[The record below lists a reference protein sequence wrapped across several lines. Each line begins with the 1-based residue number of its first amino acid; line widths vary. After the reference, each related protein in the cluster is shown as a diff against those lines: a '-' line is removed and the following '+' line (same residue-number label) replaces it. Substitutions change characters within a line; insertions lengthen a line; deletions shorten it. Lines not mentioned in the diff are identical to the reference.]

1 MKSQLA
7 NSNLAEYSYYPTI
20 MSELGFSSINPSGCP
35 RFPAYSVGH
44 SSFSAQQNP
53 NGFGPR
59 VPWGPSMGFPRGPPP
74 QFPLRYGQVIP
85 IRGEQVYNPASGESV
100 INDDPRAEIKI
111 LHQQLAQAQE
121 KQVTLDSQVSNLW
134 GLVHKQQREFD
145 SEILKFQTRE
155 KEQYQA
161 NIERQKVWEEERK
174 REQAKWNAREK
185 AWKERSQRELQE
197 REWGWAKELEK
208 KKREWEREQKWEW
221 ETRSKNRVPNGG
233 PKIPHN
239 LGQHPRQ
246 MGYQYPNQNPE
257 WNNQMGCPSPR
268 GRQPSQR
275 GRGGNLGNTPQ
286 EGHVRVNDDRNQAYA
301 YKNQYIPVREPK
313 LSKYDGRIPWRV
325 YEVKLLH
332 LAKRY
337 QWDDD
342 TKLAKLV
349 EALED
354 KALTFFSN
362 LPSNVQV
369 NFELVRK
376 KMNNRFLPQ
385 EPAITIRKQLQT
397 IHQNTE
403 EALEEWAE
411 RCQQCAYDAWGKISP
426 EVAEQ
431 AAIEAFLGG
440 VIEAEAAF
448 TVLENDPQTVDEALE
463 FLKKAVHS
471 RKALCCKFR
480 NTQRKVRT
488 VSMAPDPMTAE
499 VRTTGATSSLTQQD
513 SIQKF
518 GAELQGLWSSL
529 AETRKQLA
537 KIVELLS
544 Q

>member
-1 MKSQLA
+1 
-7 NSNLAEYSYYPTI
+7 
-20 MSELGFSSINPSGCP
+20 MSELGASSINWSGCP

-44 SSFSAQQNP
+44 SSFAAEQNQS
-53 NGFGPR
+53 GFGPR
-59 VPWGPSMGFPRGPPP
+59 VPWGPSIGFLRGPPP
-74 QFPLRYGQVIP
+74 QFPLRHSQVIP
-85 IRGEQVYNPASGESV
+85 IRGDQVYNPASGEPV
-100 INDDPRAEIKI
+100 INDDPRAEVKI
-111 LHQQLAQAQE
+111 LQQQLAQAQK
-121 KQVTLDSQVSNLW
+121 KQGALDSQINNLW
-134 GLVHKQQREFD
+134 ELVQKQKGEFE
-145 SEILKFQTRE
+145 SKILKFQTRE
-155 KEQYQA
+155 KEQDQA
-161 NIERQKVWEEERK
+161 NMERQKVWEEERK
-174 REQAKWNAREK
+174 REQTKWEAQEK

-208 KKREWEREQKWEW
+208 KKREWEREQKWEA
-221 ETRSKNRVPNGG
+221 RSKSGVP
-233 PKIPHN
+233 
-239 LGQHPRQ
+239 Q
-246 MGYQYPNQNPE
+246 
-257 WNNQMGCPSPR
+257 WNNRMGCSSPR

-286 EGHVRVNDDRNQAYA
+286 GGQVRVNDNRNQAYG
-301 YKNQYIPVREPK
+301 YRNQYIAVREPK

-342 TKLAKLV
+342 MKLAKLV

-471 RKALCCKFR
+471 RKALCCKFC

>member
-1 MKSQLA
+1 
-7 NSNLAEYSYYPTI
+7 
-20 MSELGFSSINPSGCP
+20 MSELGVSSINLLGCP

-44 SSFSAQQNP
+44 LSFAPQSNP
-53 NGFGPR
+53 TELNPR
-59 VPWGPSMGFPRGPPP
+59 VPWGPAMGTPRGPPP
-74 QFPLRYGQVIP
+74 QFPLRYSQVIP
-85 IRGEQVYNPASGESV
+85 KRGEQVYNQASGEPV
-100 INDDPRAEIKI
+100 INDDPRAEVKI

-121 KQVTLDSQVSNLW
+121 KQAALNSQINKLW
-134 GLVHKQQREFD
+134 ELVQKQKGEFD
-145 SEILKFQTRE
+145 SQILKFWTRE

-161 NIERQKVWEEERK
+161 NMETQKVWEEERK
-174 REQAKWNAREK
+174 REQAKWEAREK

-208 KKREWEREQKWEW
+208 KKREWEREQKWEV
-221 ETRSKNRVPNGG
+221 RSKNGVPNGV
-233 PKIPHN
+233 PKIQNN
-239 LGQHPRQ
+239 LEQHHRQ
-246 MGYQYPNQNPE
+246 MRYQYQDQNPI
-257 WNNQMGCPSPR
+257 WNNRMGYPSPR

-275 GRGGNLGNTPQ
+275 GRGSNLGNTPQ
-286 EGHVRVNDDRNQAYA
+286 GGHARVNDDRNQAHA
-301 YKNQYIPVREPK
+301 YRNQYIPVREPK
-313 LSKYDGRIPWRV
+313 LSKFDGRIPWRV

-369 NFELVRK
+369 NFGLVRK
-376 KMNNRFLPQ
+376 KMNNRFMPQ
-385 EPAITIRKQLQT
+385 EPAITVRKQLQT

-411 RCQQCAYDAWGKISP
+411 HCQQCAYDAWGKISP

-440 VIEAEAAF
+440 VIETEAAF
-448 TVLENDPQTVDEALE
+448 TVLEKDPQTVDEALE

-471 RKALCCKFR
+471 HKSLCCKFR
-480 NTQRKVRT
+480 NTPRKVRT
-488 VSMAPDPMTAE
+488 ISTAPD
-499 VRTTGATSSLTQQD
+499 L
-513 SIQKF
+513 
-518 GAELQGLWSSL
+518 
-529 AETRKQLA
+529 
-537 KIVELLS
+537 
-544 Q
+544 

>member
-1 MKSQLA
+1 
-7 NSNLAEYSYYPTI
+7 
-20 MSELGFSSINPSGCP
+20 MSELGSSSINLSSCP

-44 SSFSAQQNP
+44 SSLAAQQSP
-53 NGFGPR
+53 IGFGPQ

-74 QFPLRYGQVIP
+74 RFPLRYSQVIP
-85 IRGEQVYNPASGESV
+85 IRGEQVYNLASGKPV
-100 INDDPRAEIKI
+100 INDDPKAEIKI

-121 KQVTLDSQVSNLW
+121 KQAALDSQISNLW
-134 GLVHKQQREFD
+134 ELVQKQQEEFD
-145 SEILKFQTRE
+145 AKILKFQTRE
-155 KEQYQA
+155 KEQDQA
-161 NIERQKVWEEERK
+161 NMERQKVWEEERK
-174 REQAKWNAREK
+174 REQAKWEAQEK

-221 ETRSKNRVPNGG
+221 EARSKSGVPKGG
-233 PKIPHN
+233 PKIPNN
-239 LGQHPRQ
+239 LEQHPRQ
-246 MGYQYPNQNPE
+246 MGYQYQDQNPQ
-257 WNNQMGCPSPR
+257 WNNRMGCSSPR
-268 GRQPSQR
+268 GRQPSER
-275 GRGGNLGNTPQ
+275 GRGGNIGNTPQ
-286 EGHVRVNDDRNQAYA
+286 GGHVRVNNNRNQAYDNW
-301 YKNQYIPVREPK
+301 NQYIPVREPK

-342 TKLAKLV
+342 MKLAKLV

-376 KMNNRFLPQ
+376 KMNNRFMPQ

-431 AAIEAFLGG
+431 AAIETFLGG
-440 VIEAEAAF
+440 VIETEAAF
-448 TVLENDPQTVDEALE
+448 TVSEKDPQTVDEALE

-488 VSMAPDPMTAE
+488 VSMAPDPMTVE
-499 VRTTGATSSLTQQD
+499 VRTTGATSSPTQPH

-518 GAELQGLWSSL
+518 GAEIQGLWSSL

>member
-1 MKSQLA
+1 
-7 NSNLAEYSYYPTI
+7 
-20 MSELGFSSINPSGCP
+20 MSELGASSMNLSGCP
-35 RFPAYSVGH
+35 RYPAYSAGH
-44 SSFSAQQNP
+44 SFFAPQQNP
-53 NGFGPR
+53 TGFRPR

-74 QFPLRYGQVIP
+74 RFPVRYSQVIP
-85 IRGEQVYNPASGESV
+85 IRGKQVYNPAIGEPV
-100 INDDPRAEIKI
+100 INDEPKAEIKI
-111 LHQQLAQAQE
+111 LHQQLAEAQE
-121 KQVTLDSQVSNLW
+121 KQAALDSQISNVW
-134 GLVHKQQREFD
+134 ELVQKQQGEFD
-145 SEILKFQTRE
+145 SKILKFQTRE
-155 KEQYQA
+155 KEQDQA
-161 NIERQKVWEEERK
+161 NMERQKVWEEERK
-174 REQAKWNAREK
+174 REQAKWEAREK

-221 ETRSKNRVPNGG
+221 EARRESGVPKGG
-233 PKIPHN
+233 LKIPNN
-239 LGQHPRQ
+239 LEQHPKQ
-246 MGYQYPNQNPE
+246 MGYQYQDQNPQ
-257 WNNQMGCPSPR
+257 WNNQMGCSSPR

-275 GRGGNLGNTPQ
+275 GTGGNLGNIPQ
-286 EGHVRVNDDRNQAYA
+286 RGHVRVNDNRNQAYA
-301 YKNQYIPVREPK
+301 CRNQYIPVREPK

-354 KALTFFSN
+354 KALIFFSN

-369 NFELVRK
+369 NFGLVRK
-376 KMNNRFLPQ
+376 KMNNRFMPQ
-385 EPAITIRKQLQT
+385 EPAITVRKQLQT

-440 VIEAEAAF
+440 VIETEAAF
-448 TVLENDPQTVDEALE
+448 TVLEKDPQTVDEALE
-463 FLKKAVHS
+463 SLKKAVHS
-471 RKALCCKFR
+471 RKSLCCKFR

-488 VSMAPDPMTAE
+488 VSTAPDPITTE
-499 VRTTGATSSLTQQD
+499 VRTTSVTSGHIQQD

-518 GAELQGLWSSL
+518 GAELPRSVVLIS
-529 AETRKQLA
+529 
-537 KIVELLS
+537 
-544 Q
+544 

>member
-1 MKSQLA
+1 
-7 NSNLAEYSYYPTI
+7 
-20 MSELGFSSINPSGCP
+20 MSELGFSSINLSGCP

-44 SSFSAQQNP
+44 SSFAAQQNP
-53 NGFGPR
+53 SRFGPR
-59 VPWGPSMGFPRGPPP
+59 VPWGPSIGFPRGPPP
-74 QFPLRYGQVIP
+74 QFPLGHSQVIP
-85 IRGEQVYNPASGESV
+85 IRGDQVYNPASGESV
-100 INDDPRAEIKI
+100 INDDPRAEVKI
-111 LHQQLAQAQE
+111 LQQQLAQAKK
-121 KQVTLDSQVSNLW
+121 KQAALDSQINNLW
-134 GLVHKQQREFD
+134 ELVQKQKGEFE
-145 SEILKFQTRE
+145 SKILKFQTRE

-161 NIERQKVWEEERK
+161 NMERQTVWEEERK
-174 REQAKWNAREK
+174 REQAKWKAREK
-185 AWKERSQRELQE
+185 AWKEKSQRELQE

-208 KKREWEREQKWEW
+208 KKREWEREHKWEW
-221 ETRSKNRVPNGG
+221 EARSKNGIPNGG
-233 PKIPHN
+233 QKIPNN
-239 LGQHPRQ
+239 LEQYPRQ
-246 MGYQYPNQNPE
+246 MGYQYQDQNPQ
-257 WNNQMGCPSPR
+257 WNKQMGCPSPR
-268 GRQPSQR
+268 GRQPFQR
-275 GRGGNLGNTPQ
+275 GRGGYLGNIPQ
-286 EGHVRVNDDRNQAYA
+286 GGHARVNDDRNHAYA

-313 LSKYDGRIPWRV
+313 LSKYDGRIPWKV

-337 QWDDD
+337 LWDDD

-362 LPSNVQV
+362 LRSNVQV

-376 KMNNRFLPQ
+376 KMNNRFMPQ
-385 EPAITIRKQLQT
+385 EPAITVRKQLQT
-397 IHQNTE
+397 IQQKPE

-411 RCQQCAYDAWGKISP
+411 CCQQCAFDAWGEKSE
-426 EVAEQ
+426 EVAEL

-440 VIEAEAAF
+440 TLETEAAIS
-448 TVLENDPQTVDEALE
+448 VSEKDPSSLDEALE
-463 FLKKAVHS
+463 MLKKAVHS
-471 RKALCCKFR
+471 RKSLSCKFR

-488 VSMAPDPMTAE
+488 VSTAPDPITAE
-499 VRTTGATSSLTQQD
+499 IRTNGVTSSPTQQD

>member
-1 MKSQLA
+1 
-7 NSNLAEYSYYPTI
+7 
-20 MSELGFSSINPSGCP
+20 MSELGASSINLSGCL
-35 RFPAYSVGH
+35 RYPAYSVGH
-44 SSFSAQQNP
+44 SFFAPQQNP
-53 NGFGPR
+53 TGFGPQ
-59 VPWGPSMGFPRGPPP
+59 VPWGPSVGFPRGPPP
-74 QFPLRYGQVIP
+74 RFPLGDSQAIP
-85 IRGEQVYNPASGESV
+85 IRREQVYNPDSGEPV
-100 INDDPRAEIKI
+100 IKI
-111 LHQQLAQAQE
+111 LHQQLVQAQE
-121 KQVTLDSQVSNLW
+121 KQAALNSQINKLW
-134 GLVHKQQREFD
+134 ELVQKQQGEFD
-145 SEILKFQTRE
+145 SQILKFQTRE
-155 KEQYQA
+155 KAQYQA
-161 NIERQKVWEEERK
+161 NMERQKVWEEERK
-174 REQAKWNAREK
+174 REQAKWEAREK
-185 AWKERSQRELQE
+185 TWKERSQRELQE

-208 KKREWEREQKWEW
+208 KKREWEREQKWEA
-221 ETRSKNRVPNGG
+221 RSKNGVPNGG
-233 PKIPHN
+233 PKIPNN

-246 MGYQYPNQNPE
+246 RGYQYQDQNPQ
-257 WNNQMGCPSPR
+257 WNNQMGCPSAR
-268 GRQPSQR
+268 GRQPSQ
-275 GRGGNLGNTPQ
+275 RGGNLGNTPQ
-286 EGHVRVNDDRNQAYA
+286 GANARVNDDRNQAYA
-301 YKNQYIPVREPK
+301 YRNQYIPVREPK
-313 LSKYDGRIPWRV
+313 LSKYDGIIPWRV
-325 YEVKLLH
+325 YEVKLMH
-332 LAKRY
+332 LAKRH

-376 KMNNRFLPQ
+376 KMNNRFMPQ
-385 EPAITIRKQLQT
+385 EPAITVRKQLQT

-411 RCQQCAYDAWGKISP
+411 RCQMCAYEAWGKISL

-440 VIEAEAAF
+440 VIETEAAF
-448 TVLENDPQTVDEALE
+448 TVLEKDPQTVDEALE

-471 RKALCCKFR
+471 RKSLCCKFR

-488 VSMAPDPMTAE
+488 VSTAPDPVTAE
-499 VRTTGATSSLTQQD
+499 VKTTSITSSPAQQD

-518 GAELQGLWSSL
+518 GAEIQGLWSSL